1 MNGHG
6 HGHSFHDEE
15 VLGKAFD
22 LPLVKRLLRYVRPYW
37 VIVVACIV
45 LVILMTAAGLALP
58 LVWRDCINKHIV
70 TTHKLIDLGS
80 AKPETRRLLE
90 EKAGRKLLTIEG
102 DRGLISDSDFSSL
115 GPALINRLKDE
126 KDKGEKGVVGD
137 PYLVLRLEDYAESS
151 RPSVLAIVRAKPQ
164 IFRAGQ
170 GFYYVHYE
178 KDWLGEGSLTKDE
191 KKVLRAKD
199 LSGIVRNALIY
210 MALLGATFLLSFGQ
224 IQLTGLI
231 GQRIILDIRMEL
243 FRRVE
248 SLSLR
253 FFDSNPVGRL
263 VTRVSNDIEVLNQAF
278 TDIMINLFADVFLL
292 AGIVVMLLWL
302 NVELALLTFA
312 LLPFLTWAT
321 FFFRKK
327 VREAFREVRARIARI
342 NATIAEHI
350 AGMSVVQLFHRED
363 AAFEHFKD
371 QNAKNYEAN
380 LRQVFVFAI
389 FRPII
394 SIFESVA
401 IALLVWYGGG
411 QVIQS
416 QLDLGG
422 LVAFLFYV
430 RRFFQ
435 PINELSQK
443 YNHLQQAMAS
453 SERVFMLMDQTDV
466 IPEPQDP
473 TPLGDVRGEIKFE
486 NVWFAYKEEEHVLK
500 DVSFKVKPGEKVAL
514 VGPTGA
520 GKSSIISLLSR
531 FYDITEGRI
540 LVDGVDIRDVSTK
553 DLRSR
558 ISVVMQDVFIFSGDV
573 KSNIRLNTGTITDD
587 AITAAA
593 RYAKADA
600 FIQRLPGEYSHE
612 LHERGATLSQ
622 GERQLLSF
630 ARAVAFNPRIFVLD
644 EATANIDTETE
655 VLIQQAIDNL
665 MKDRTSIVIAHRLS
679 TVRNVDRILVLN
691 HGRIVE
697 EGSHQ
702 QLLAKRGL
710 YYKLYQ
716 LQYKDQV
723 PVN

>member
-1 MNGHG
+1 VNGHG
-6 HGHSFHDEE
+6 FHEE
-15 VLGKAFD
+15 EILGKAFD

-37 VIVVACIV
+37 LIVIASILLV
-45 LVILMTAAGLALP
+45 LLITAVTLALP
-58 LVWRDCINKHIV
+58 LVWRECINSYIV
-70 TTHKLIDLGS
+70 TTYKLVDLS
-80 AKPETRRLLE
+80 KARPETREQMLKEAGRRLLI
-90 EKAGRKLLTIEG
+90 IEG
-102 DRGLISDSDFSSL
+102 DRRLISDSSFS
-115 GPALINRLKDE
+115 ALSGKLKDRLNKE
-126 KDKGEKGVVGD
+126 KEVVGY
-137 PYLVLRLEDYAESS
+137 PCLVFRLEDYPESR
-151 RPSVLAIVRAKPQ
+151 RPDVRAILRAKPG
-164 IFRAGQ
+164 IYRTGR

-178 KDWLGEGSLTKDE
+178 KHWLNPDSISKEE
-191 KKVLRAKD
+191 KRALRAGD
-199 LSGIVRNALIY
+199 LRGIAEK
-210 MALLGATFLLSFGQ
+210 ALLYFGLLASICLLSLGQ
-224 IQLTGLI
+224 IHLTGLI
-231 GQRIILDIRMEL
+231 GQRVIMDIRMKL
-243 FRRVE
+243 FEHVE
-248 SLSLR
+248 TLSLR

-263 VTRVSNDIEVLNQAF
+263 VTRVANDIEVLNQAF
-278 TDIMINLFADVFLL
+278 TNILINLFRDIFLL
-292 AGIVVMLLWL
+292 VGIVAMLLWL

-312 LLPFLTWAT
+312 LLPFLTWVT
-321 FFFRKK
+321 FYFRKK

-363 AAFEHFKD
+363 AAFDNFKH
-371 QNAKNYEAN
+371 QNTRNYEAN
-380 LRQVFVFAI
+380 LRQVFVFAV
-389 FRPII
+389 FRPVI
-394 SIFESVA
+394 SIFESLAV
-401 IALLVWYGGG
+401 ALLIWYGGG
-411 QVIQS
+411 QAIQGR
-416 QLDLGG
+416 LDLGG
-422 LVAFLFYV
+422 LVAFLFYM

-443 YNHLQQAMAS
+443 YNQLQQAMAS
-453 SERVFMLMDQTDV
+453 SERVFMLMDETD
-466 IPEPQDP
+466 IILEPKEP
-473 TPLGDVRGEIKFE
+473 RPLDDVKGEIEFK

-531 FYDITEGRI
+531 FYDVRKGQI
-540 LVDGVDIRDVSTK
+540 LVDGVDVRDTLK
-553 DLRSR
+553 DDLRSR
-558 ISVVMQDVFIFSGDV
+558 IAVVMQDVFIFSGDI
-573 KSNIRLNTGTITDD
+573 KSNIRLNTTRITDD
-587 AITAAA
+587 AITSAA

-600 FIQRLPGEYSHE
+600 FIQRLPGEYDHE

-665 MKDRTSIVIAHRLS
+665 MQDRTSIVIAHRLS

-702 QLLAKRGL
+702 ELLAKQGL

-716 LQYKDQV
+716 LQYKDQA